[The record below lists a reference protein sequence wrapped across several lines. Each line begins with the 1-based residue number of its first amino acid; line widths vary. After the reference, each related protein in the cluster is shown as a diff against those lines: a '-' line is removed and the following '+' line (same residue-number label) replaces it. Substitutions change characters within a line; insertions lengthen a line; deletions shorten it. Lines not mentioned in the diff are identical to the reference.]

1 MATRGR
7 GPHLLQAGRPGAR
20 STTLGTRRGR
30 GHSDRAGPSWLGT
43 ARGGLGGLGA
53 VPVVRG
59 LAHQAGRL
67 CFLPGEVAV
76 EGQHGG
82 VAVLGLCGTDGVV
95 SGPLRPPA
103 TRPPWHKGARATSV
117 PTLQVLGR
125 LQQQQ
130 QRVQLHPAAR
140 ARDGGGGGCPARSCR
155 LCSPHAPRL
164 AAHQPDSRTPAP
176 GRHPLP
182 QALKLTHKS
191 SSSRHS
197 Q

>member
-7 GPHLLQAGRPGAR
+7 GRHLFQAGRPGAR
-20 STTLGTRRGR
+20 RTALGTRRGR
-30 GHSDRAGPSWLGT
+30 GHSGGAGPSWLGT
-43 ARGGLGGLGA
+43 ARGGGGMGA
-53 VPVVRG
+53 VPVVWG

-67 CFLPGEVAV
+67 CFLPGEVTV
-76 EGQHGG
+76 EGQHRG
-82 VAVLGLCGTDGVV
+82 VAVLGLCGTDGAI

-103 TRPPWHKGARATSV
+103 ARPPWHKGARATSV

-130 QRVQLHPAAR
+130 QGIQLHPAAR
-140 ARDGGGGGCPARSCR
+140 ARDGGGSCPARSCR

-164 AAHQPDSRTPAP
+164 AAHQPDSRTPALD
-176 GRHPLP
+176 RHPPP
-182 QALKLTHKS
+182 QALKLTHKAS
-191 SSSRHS
+191 GGRHI